1 MREDKLLQ
9 GERVFLR
16 PLNADDQDTYYTLF
30 FDTNVRRL
38 TGTKQAFTYAQIE
51 QYIANK
57 WQDSGAVLLLICL
70 QDTEEVIGDIAL
82 QDIDTTNRN
91 ANIRIAI
98 GKAEHQSKGYG
109 SEAMRLMLDYGF
121 GILNLHRV
129 ELNLFD
135 YNKQAARAYEKVGF
149 TIEGVQREALFYDH
163 AYHDSILMSILARE
177 YREKYV
183 K

>member
-9 GERVFLR
+9 GARVFLR
-16 PLNADDQDTYYTLF
+16 PLNANDQDTYYTMF
-30 FDTNVRRL
+30 FNNDVRRL

-51 QYIANK
+51 NYIANK
-57 WQDSGAVLLLICL
+57 WKDSSAVLLLICL
-70 QDTEEVIGDIAL
+70 QETEEIIGDIAL

-98 GKAEHQSKGYG
+98 GKVEHQSKGYG

-121 GILNLHRV
+121 GILNLHRI

-135 YNKQAARAYEKVGF
+135 FNKQAARAYEKVGF
-149 TIEGVQREALFYDH
+149 KIEGIQREALFYDH
-163 AYHDSILMSILARE
+163 AYHDSILMSMLAHE
-177 YREKYV
+177 YRDKYL